1 MLTHGRG
8 IVVEVKKEGEGEENK
23 NRSLCEKVD
32 GITKRYGTLFNYVCF
47 VGDAKELEVS
57 SLKKN

>member
-8 IVVEVKKEGEGEENK
+8 IVVEVKLVEKGEREGEGERNG
-23 NRSLCEKVD
+23 SLCERVD

-47 VGDAKELEVS
+47 IGDAK
-57 SLKKN
+57 